1 MTLLLETRKPE
12 IDAIVQFLTFRLG
25 GENFGIPIERVR
37 EILQFVEPTLIPMM
51 PPFLCG
57 VINLRGA
64 VVPVIDLQC
73 RFGRE
78 TTNVAH
84 RSCIVIVEIEYDGAA
99 HSLGILV
106 DAVDEV
112 LAVERSRIEPK
123 PTFGTKIRSDF
134 VDGLLNLEKR
144 FVVTLDIQQVLSIDE
159 LATLVGT
166 TVERT

>member
-51 PPFLCG
+51 PPFLRG